1 MKKNAF
7 LLLIFL
13 IISKF
18 LGIIRESF
26 LGFYY
31 GSTYITDSYLAAS
44 QIPNVIFAFIAA
56 GLVSTFIPIY
66 SQIINREGQE
76 RADNYLDNIL
86 SLVFVSS
93 LILTAFGL
101 IFTEELVFLL
111 RPGFTGV
118 AFELTVKF
126 LRVTLFAMLSN
137 GVFSIFSGYQQ
148 YHDRFLVGPVGGFIM
163 NFIVITSIIVSAKT
177 DPIILAYGLVIASVA
192 QVVMTYSVARF
203 KSGYR
208 FKPGINLKDRYL
220 KPMLIMAMPIIFG
233 SSIGQINNV
242 IDGSFASNLPEGATS
257 ILNYSSK
264 ISGAIFGLFVS
275 SITTVMYP
283 TIIKQAAK
291 GNIEGMKNTVIKIL
305 NTIAIIIIPS
315 SIGLMVLSTPI
326 VDLFYG
332 RGVFAADPESLA
344 LTASVLI
351 FASIG
356 LIGQSLKDVMVRAF
370 YSLHDSMT
378 PVLSGIVGVVVNVLF
393 NFLLAPTMGVAG
405 LALATSISA
414 LVSFVVLYI
423 GLNRKINGIP
433 ISRLFKTF
441 VKVIFASL
449 IMGAIAYFGYAFLS
463 GLSIDYKISMFIS
476 IGAAGLAYIVM
487 LYFFKIEEFD
497 ELWNMA
503 FSKVKSLAKK

>member
-1 MKKNAF
+1 M
-7 LLLIFL
+7 
-13 IISKF
+13 
-18 LGIIRESF
+18 
-26 LGFYY
+26 
-31 GSTYITDSYLAAS
+31 
-44 QIPNVIFAFIAA
+44 
-56 GLVSTFIPIY
+56 
-66 SQIINREGQE
+66 
-76 RADNYLDNIL
+76 
-86 SLVFVSS
+86 
-93 LILTAFGL
+93 
-101 IFTEELVFLL
+101 
-111 RPGFTGV
+111 
-118 AFELTVKF
+118 
-126 LRVTLFAMLSN
+126 
-137 GVFSIFSGYQQ
+137 
-148 YHDRFLVGPVGGFIM
+148 
-163 NFIVITSIIVSAKT
+163 
-177 DPIILAYGLVIASVA
+177 
-192 QVVMTYSVARF
+192 
-203 KSGYR
+203 
-208 FKPGINLKDRYL
+208 
-220 KPMLIMAMPIIFG
+220 
-233 SSIGQINNV
+233 
-242 IDGSFASNLPEGATS
+242 
-257 ILNYSSK
+257 NYSSK